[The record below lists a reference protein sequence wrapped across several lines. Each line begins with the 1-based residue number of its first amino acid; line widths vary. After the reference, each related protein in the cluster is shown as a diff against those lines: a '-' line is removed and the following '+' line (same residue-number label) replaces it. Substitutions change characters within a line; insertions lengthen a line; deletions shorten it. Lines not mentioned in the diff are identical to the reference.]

1 MFIVKCDR
9 KEISNGRHLDIHDAI
24 RRGLVYKENSDR
36 IVVIIEKRK
45 GQERIRKIF

>member
-1 MFIVKCDR
+1 MFVVKCNR
-9 KEISNGRHLDIHDAI
+9 KEISNGRHPNIHDAI

-36 IVVIIEKRK
+36 MIVIVEKRK